1 VRRRRLCLIPIL
13 GVAASAVI
21 ATPAFAQ
28 EEVIDPQVFLD
39 NVFVLLSAVLVIFMQ
54 AGFALV
60 EAGLTRAKSVANIMM
75 KNMMDFCAGVI
86 AFFAV
91 GYAFAYGKG
100 NDFIGYKGWFLGD
113 EAASY
118 GNLSTPVFFL
128 FQVAFAAT
136 AATIVSGA
144 MAERTKF
151 KAYFVYSIAISAIIY
166 PIVVHWQWGGGWLV
180 QMDTPFHDFAGSTL
194 VHMTGGVAALMGA
207 LILGPRHGKYG
218 PDGKMRAIPGHNIPF
233 AVLGTFVLLVGWY
246 GFNPGSELA
255 ADGAIGGIAV
265 NTTIAAAAG
274 AITAMAAIWF
284 KSGKPDVSMTAN
296 GMLAG
301 LVGIT
306 AGCAA
311 VSTIGA
317 LIIGG
322 AAGVIVVG
330 SVFFFDRIKIDD
342 PVGAISVHGVCGAFG
357 TLCVGLFAT
366 ADSDGFWKQG
376 LLYGG
381 SADQFFS
388 QLIGVVAVGAFVAV
402 TAGALFLV
410 IKATIG
416 LRVPLEEEV
425 AGLDVAEHGAAGY
438 TNETSVDGGRLV
450 A

>member
-1 VRRRRLCLIPIL
+1 MRRRRLCLIPIL
-13 GVAASAVI
+13 GVAASALI

-28 EEVIDPQVFLD
+28 DEVIDPQVFLD

-207 LILGPRHGKYG
+207 LIIGPRMESTG
-218 PDGKMRAIPGHNIPF
+218 PTARCARSRATTSRSPF
-233 AVLGTFVLLVGWY
+233 LARSCCWSAGTASI
-246 GFNPGSELA
+246 PGSELA

-274 AITAMAAIWF
+274 AITAMIGDLAQVAA
-284 KSGKPDVSMTAN
+284 SPT
-296 GMLAG
+296 
-301 LVGIT
+301 
-306 AGCAA
+306 C
-311 VSTIGA
+311 
-317 LIIGG
+317 
-322 AAGVIVVG
+322 
-330 SVFFFDRIKIDD
+330 R
-342 PVGAISVHGVCGAFG
+342 
-357 TLCVGLFAT
+357 
-366 ADSDGFWKQG
+366 
-376 LLYGG
+376 
-381 SADQFFS
+381 
-388 QLIGVVAVGAFVAV
+388 
-402 TAGALFLV
+402 
-410 IKATIG
+410 
-416 LRVPLEEEV
+416 
-425 AGLDVAEHGAAGY
+425 
-438 TNETSVDGGRLV
+438 
-450 A
+450 

>member
-1 VRRRRLCLIPIL
+1 
-13 GVAASAVI
+13 
-21 ATPAFAQ
+21 
-28 EEVIDPQVFLD
+28 
-39 NVFVLLSAVLVIFMQ
+39 
-54 AGFALV
+54 
-60 EAGLTRAKSVANIMM
+60 
-75 KNMMDFCAGVI
+75 MDFCAGVI

-91 GYAFAYGKG
+91 GYAFAFGQG

-118 GNLSTPVFFL
+118 GTLSTPVFFL

-151 KAYFVYSIAISAIIY
+151 KAYLVYSIVISALIY
-166 PIVVHWQWGGGWLV
+166 PIVVHWQWGGGWLS
-180 QMDTPFHDFAGSTL
+180 QLDTPFHDFAGSTL
-194 VHMTGGVAALMGA
+194 VHMTGGVAAMMGA
-207 LILGPRHGKYG
+207 LILGPRWGRYG
-218 PDGKMRAIPGHNIPF
+218 PDGKPRAIPGHSIPF

-274 AITAMAAIWF
+274 AIAAMTTIWL
-284 KSGKPDVSMTAN
+284 KTGKPDVSMTAN

-317 LIIGG
+317 LIIGL

-330 SVFFFDRIKIDD
+330 SVFFFDRVKIDD
-342 PVGAISVHGVCGAFG
+342 PVGAVSVHGVCGAFG

-366 ADSDGFWKQG
+366 ADTDFWKQG
-376 LLYGG
+376 LFYGG
-381 SADQFFS
+381 GADQLLS
-388 QLIGVVAVGAFVAV
+388 QIVGVAAVGAFVAV
-402 TAGALFLV
+402 TAGILFLA

-416 LRVPLEEEV
+416 LRVPHEEEV

-438 TNETSVDGGRLV
+438 TFEPNVDAGRLI